1 MGNKKKSYEAL
12 QNEKELLQKELSSLE
27 KSIQD
32 VFSTISNR
40 SAKLSESSC
49 EEKLK
54 YIQESIAKK
63 EILLK
68 SSGEF
73 MAVCNHRF
81 EFDFLNRA
89 GRTLLGFS
97 EDNNTKTFVDF
108 IKEKKYF
115 TDEVVPK
122 VMQKNGWIGEL
133 TIHTENR
140 VFPATCKVIPFVGF
154 SSLRE
159 GFYLI
164 VRDITES
171 KEAIQKLVGAK
182 NRAENNMMV
191 RQQFL
196 AKITHEIRTSM
207 SAIIGL
213 SNLLIDKGLKGDKLE
228 FAHAIKLSADNLLV
242 IINDIL
248 DISKIES
255 GKLTVENIR
264 FDFTK
269 LMLGVKSIFQHK
281 IESGGIQFKYDIDS
295 KIPEY
300 LIGDPTR
307 LNQILLNLLSNSEKF
322 TEHGQIA
329 LSAKLM
335 HASDKNVKLRFRV
348 KDTGIGIA
356 GKNLEKIFQE
366 FIQESDNTSRLYG
379 GTGLGLAIVKQLVSL
394 QNGRIWVESSKNK
407 GSSFFIEIEY
417 GVPEHEAIEKKITQN
432 EFTDFTFKSANIIM
446 AEDYPMNRL
455 LAKSIF
461 KKWGVNL
468 KIVNNGK
475 ELLKE
480 LEKNSYDIILMD
492 VQMPEMG
499 GVEATEILREKGIE
513 TPVIA
518 ITAHSYKEE
527 QILCSEA
534 GMDDFLTKPF
544 EESDLKQ
551 KLVDYLNLH
560 VDDLPKEIVKQDEK
574 DANRKIEHCNLDY
587 IEELSA
593 GDETFVNDM
602 LTVFIHEIPD
612 LLNKMILSL
621 NSGDRQGIAKY
632 AHRLQSSFLIIKR
645 EDVKTD
651 LKLLELWGKNSKKMK
666 NPNDTL
672 TTIIKRSKNI
682 LNSIAEYIGKPCTTQ
697 ILPIEFLMSIDELKK
712 MDIDFSKL
720 DEFGQ
725 GEIQFKKEIIG
736 LYSQQTAEQIKEVKK
751 LLNSKSYDRI
761 ALVIHNM
768 IASFNLIGCQTLVNY
783 SRGLEEFCIDVE
795 NEERFNIQIMNYIL
809 LIQKSIELVNKKGK
823 KEGILT

>member
-12 QNEKELLQKELSSLE
+12 QNEKELLQKELSSLRN
-27 KSIQD
+27 SVQD
-32 VFSTISNR
+32 IFSTVSHGSPISQDYNF
-40 SAKLSESSC
+40 
-49 EEKLK
+49 EEKLHF
-54 YIQESIAKK
+54 IQESLTQK
-63 EILLK
+63 ESLLK

-81 EFDFLNRA
+81 EFDFLNQA
-89 GRTLLGFS
+89 GCTLLALS
-97 EDNNTKTFVDF
+97 EEGSSKSFLDFV
-108 IKEKKYF
+108 KEKECF
-115 TDEVVPK
+115 QEDIVPK
-122 VMQKNGWIGEL
+122 VIQKNGWIGEL
-133 TIHTENR
+133 TIDNGNR
-140 VFPATCKVIPFVGF
+140 VFPVACKIIPFG
-154 SSLRE
+154 SPTLSHE
-159 GFYLI
+159 GFYVVL
-164 VRDITES
+164 RDVTES
-171 KEAIQKLVGAK
+171 KEAIQKLVSAK
-182 NRAENNMMV
+182 NKAENNMMV

-196 AKITHEIRTSM
+196 AKISHEIRTSM

-255 GKLTVENIR
+255 GKLTVENVR

-269 LMLGVKSIFQHK
+269 LMLGLKSIFQHK
-281 IESGGIQFKYDIDS
+281 IESGGVQFKYDIDS
-295 KIPEY
+295 KIPQY

-335 HASDKNVKLRFRV
+335 HASDKSVKLRFRV

-394 QNGRIWVESSKNK
+394 QNGKIWVESSKNK
-407 GSSFFIEIEY
+407 GSSFFLEIEY
-417 GVPEHEAIEKKITQN
+417 GVSEHEAIEKKITQKK
-432 EFTDFTFKSANIIM
+432 FTDFTFKSANIIM

-455 LAKSIF
+455 LAKSLF

-468 KIVNNGK
+468 KIVHNGK

-480 LEKNSYDIILMD
+480 IEKNSYDIILMD
-492 VQMPEMG
+492 VQMPEMDG
-499 GVEATEILREKGIE
+499 IEATKILRKKGVK

-518 ITAHSYKEE
+518 ITAHTYKEE

-551 KLVDYLNLH
+551 KLVDYLNIPIE
-560 VDDLPKEIVKQDEK
+560 DLPKERINQNEK
-574 DANRKIEHCNLDY
+574 GTNWNLEYCNLDY
-587 IEELSA
+587 IKELSA

-602 LTVFIHEIPD
+602 LTVFVHEIPE

-621 NSGDRQGIAKY
+621 NSRDKLGIAKY
-632 AHRLQSSFLIIKR
+632 AHRLQSSFLMIKR
-645 EDVKTD
+645 EDVKSD
-651 LKLLELWGKNSKKMK
+651 LKALELWGKDSKKMK

-672 TTIIKRSKNI
+672 ATIIKRSKNI
-682 LNSIAEYIGKPCTTQ
+682 LNSIAEHIGKPVTTQ
-697 ILPIEFLMSIDELKK
+697 IIPIEFLMSFDELKK

-725 GEIQFKKEIIG
+725 GEMQFKKEIIA
-736 LYSQQTAEQIKEVKK
+736 LYSQQTAEQVEEVKK
-751 LLNSKSYDRI
+751 LLNTKSYNGI

-768 IASFNLIGCQTLVNY
+768 IASFNLIGCQALVNY
-783 SRGLEEFCIDVE
+783 SRGLEETCLNVV
-795 NEERFNIQIMNYIL
+795 NEERFNTQIMDYIL
-809 LIQKSIELVNKKGK
+809 LIQKSIVLVNKKGK

>member
-32 VFSTISNR
+32 VLLTISNR